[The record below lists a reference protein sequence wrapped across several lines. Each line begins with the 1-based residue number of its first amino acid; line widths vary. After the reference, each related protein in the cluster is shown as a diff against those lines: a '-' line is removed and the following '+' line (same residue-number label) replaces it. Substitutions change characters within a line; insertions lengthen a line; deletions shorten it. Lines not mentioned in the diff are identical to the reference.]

1 MNLDLGALKT
11 IQNNFAQ
18 ELRDAQAGKK
28 TSLPFIKHTLPDSPL
43 VSTDE
48 VFQVLVIGG
57 SVCKKALV
65 RKTDGAI
72 EIVKQE
78 THPQPRFTSKEIF
91 LSFIEKAVDKN
102 VKTLAINFAFPLKP
116 VFEDKKLDGIFLAGS
131 KEHVFEGMIGAQ
143 IGKLIEEHLY
153 NARKQKLRVSVAN
166 DTICLLLSGLTE
178 HHWNQLAA
186 GILGTGLNFAIF
198 LDQTTAV
205 NLEAANFDKF
215 PQSSE
220 GKEIDASSA
229 RPGTALLE
237 KETSGAYLYMHF
249 NKLLKKRG
257 VQHKAISSTHELKNM
272 ALEEKDTEASG
283 IARELLGYS
292 AGLLS
297 SAIAGIIQ
305 FQERDLIFVMDG
317 SFFWEGRVFVNLV
330 EHDLKQLIP
339 SRNVTFASIKDSTIL
354 GAAKLVA

>member
-1 MNLDLGALKT
+1 MTLDLATLKS

-18 ELRDAQAGKK
+18 ELQDASMGKK
-28 TSLPFIKHTLPDSPL
+28 TSLPFIQHTLTDSPL
-43 VSTDE
+43 VATDE
-48 VFQVLVIGG
+48 VFQVLVVGG
-57 SVCKKALV
+57 SVCKKAFGQ
-65 RKTDGAI
+65 KTDGAI
-72 EIVKQE
+72 EIVKQD
-78 THPQPRFTSKEIF
+78 THPQPRFTSKETF
-91 LSFIEKAVDKN
+91 LPFIEKAVDKN
-102 VKTLAINFAFPLKP
+102 IKTLAINFAYPLTP
-116 VFEDKKLDGIFLAGS
+116 VFEDKKLDGILLAGS
-131 KEHVFEGMIGAQ
+131 KEHVFKGMIGARV
-143 IGKLIEEHLY
+143 GKLIEEHLY
-153 NARKQKLRVSVAN
+153 NTRKQKLRVSVAN

-215 PQSSE
+215 ARSEE

-249 NKLLKKRG
+249 NQLIQKRG
-257 VQHKAISSTHELKNM
+257 VQHKSISSTHELKNV
-272 ALEEKDTEASG
+272 ALEEKESEASG

-297 SAIAGIIQ
+297 AVIAGIIQ
-305 FQERDLIFVMDG
+305 FQERDLIIVMDG

-339 SRNVTFASIKDSTIL
+339 SRDVTFVSIKDSTIL